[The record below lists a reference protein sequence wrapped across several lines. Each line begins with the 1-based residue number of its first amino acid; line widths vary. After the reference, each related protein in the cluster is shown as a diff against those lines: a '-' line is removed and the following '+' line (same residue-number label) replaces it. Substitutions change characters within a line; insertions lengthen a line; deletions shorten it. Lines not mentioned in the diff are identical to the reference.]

1 MFTLRPLNNM
11 SKHEV
16 VLGGCRPTPLAS
28 YLKALGILR
37 IVAEQK
43 DASAQGHWKE
53 DRFHITSTL
62 DAAELERFIRE
73 EYEPT
78 PLLAPWGARSG
89 FYPGSS
95 ESSAR
100 QALEHID
107 GAREDPRLSR
117 FAEAIQ
123 RVREMLSKHGIT
135 AKPGDEGKLD
145 LLRLCRAE
153 FPDAELGWLDACY
166 VLTAEDRRFP
176 QLLGTGGNEGSGS
189 YVSGFAQMVV
199 ECIIGRKHDI
209 SLNASL
215 FGSPMPAVAGSGAF
229 GQFSPGTTG
238 GPNMGSGFEGG
249 SIIQPWDYLLNF
261 EGTIAFASS
270 ATRRL
275 DTVSTGQYAFPFT
288 AEVSPVGVG
297 SLDSTDRNSRAELW
311 LPLWKRPATWREV
324 KVIFQEGRATVGKRV
339 ATNGLDFARAVA
351 SLGVDKGIVQF
362 QRHAIMERL
371 GQNNLAIPLD
381 RMDVRSN
388 PDADLIAEIDP
399 FLDQVRSYARG
410 KEASATFI
418 SLVRRLEDALF
429 SFARDAG
436 PEQVQRVLIRLGALL
451 WSVSTSRK
459 AQDALNR
466 LPLLSSAWV
475 TKGDD
480 GSPEFRIAAA
490 LAGLGGRGRDMMPFV
505 LPVQRTK
512 DGWRWEWH
520 PESRTAV
527 WGRGG
532 LVDNLG
538 LIALRRSIESA
549 ADNDRSQWFSF
560 KIGASSGDVRAFLA
574 GELDEQRITDLF
586 LGLLL
591 ADLPEQLVGEGVR
604 TNLPAAFVAIKPFF
618 VPASLL
624 HRLDRLELLPPDR
637 ELALTGELLNTLRA
651 GRVRDAVGVAWR
663 ALRAAG
669 YPLVDA
675 KGTPPSNGG
684 LGGPRSLAALMIPM
698 NEKSLESA
706 LRMLV
711 ARPQTEAEQT
721 P

>member
-1 MFTLRPLNNM
+1 M
-11 SKHEV
+11 
-16 VLGGCRPTPLAS
+16 LGGCRPTPLAS

-43 DASAQGHWKE
+43 DPCAQGHWKE
-53 DRFHITSTL
+53 DRFHITSVL
-62 DAAELERFIRE
+62 DKPELERFIRE
-73 EYEPT
+73 EYQPT

-100 QALEHID
+100 QALERINEA
-107 GAREDPRLSR
+107 GEVPRLSR
-117 FAEAIQ
+117 FSEAIQ
-123 RVREMLSKHGIT
+123 RVREMLAKHGIT
-135 AKPGDEGKLD
+135 EKPGDEGKLN

-153 FPDAELGWLDACY
+153 FPDEELGWLDACY

-199 ECIIGRKHDI
+199 ECIVGRKHDV
-209 SLNASL
+209 SLAATL

-249 SIIQPWDYLLNF
+249 SLIQPWDYLLNF

-270 ATRRL
+270 TTRRL
-275 DTVSTGQYAFPFT
+275 DTVSSGQYAFPFT
-288 AEVSPVGVG
+288 AEVSPAGVG

-311 LPLWKRPATWREV
+311 LPLWERPATWREV
-324 KVIFQEGRATVGKRV
+324 KAIFQEGRATVGKRV
-339 ATNGLDFARAVA
+339 AANGLDFARAVA

-371 GQNNLAIPLD
+371 GQNNLAIPLGHV
-381 RMDVRSN
+381 DVRDN

-399 FLDQVRSYARG
+399 FLDQVRRHARG
-410 KEASATFI
+410 KEASAMFI
-418 SLVRRLEDALF
+418 SLARRLEDALF
-429 SFARDAG
+429 GFARDAG
-436 PEQVQRVLIRLGALL
+436 AKQVQRVLVRLGALL
-451 WSVSTSRK
+451 WSASTGRK

-490 LAGLGGRGRDMMPFV
+490 LAGLGGRGREMMPFI

-512 DGWRWEWH
+512 DSRRWQWY

-527 WGRGG
+527 WGRGS

-549 ADNDRSQWFSF
+549 ADDDRSQWFSF

-574 GELDEQRITDLF
+574 GELDEQRITGLF
-586 LGLLL
+586 MGLLL
-591 ADLPEQLVGEGVR
+591 TEFPERSVSEGVR
-604 TNLPAAFVAIKPFF
+604 MELPAAFVTTKPFF
-618 VPASLL
+618 VPTSLL
-624 HRLDRLELLPPDR
+624 HWLELLPPDR
-637 ELALTGELLNTLRA
+637 ELVLTGELLNTLHA
-651 GRVRDAVGVAWR
+651 GRVRDAVGIAWR
-663 ALRAAG
+663 TLRAVG

-675 KGTPPSNGG
+675 KGTPPSDGG

-698 NEKSLESA
+698 NAKPLASA

-711 ARPQTEAEQT
+711 ARPQTEVEQT